1 MKLIRK
7 RNLYYASLLPDLDR
21 DIILPKI
28 PDNFLT
34 RGRFAEY
41 KIKRNCLYTTI
52 DDALSSFLGQDLEG
66 SVVYIYEPVG
76 IKPDNL
82 IEADITK
89 IPYALSLPELW
100 YCNSMR
106 VRLTHIIKVGKKKK
120 TMVYHYGS
128 RQTVAKIYKWHWNEK
143 LDKYGNSM
151 VIKKFSEQPEEEKRP
166 KVSNKAI
173 GLAIAGTTAGAAIG
187 NKVAKN
193 VRLGAA
199 QKKTAAAL
207 DKSTLAS
214 HLKNHDLV
222 SDASASWRREHT
234 NIRKAGEDALSKI
247 TKQHKTAGKVIG
259 LGALAAGA
267 ALAGKAIHEKKKEE
281 EKRYSLFGDIIRG
294 AISGAA
300 REINKDSGGN
310 WDNTTGIIFGTLF
323 LSRFIDASRYLN
335 KDYTYT
341 VKTDGKVSAKED
353 GSTISWEV
361 NELFEKFD
369 TCPDDWSSFTI
380 WGKASKG
387 DFLNARII
395 TKQGKTLEG
404 KVLVEVR

>member
-89 IPYALSLPELW
+89 IPYALSLLELW

-120 TMVYHYGS
+120 TIEYHYGS

-143 LDKYGNSM
+143 LDKYGKSM
-151 VIKKFSEQPEEEKRP
+151 VIKKFSEQPEEEKKP
-166 KVSNKAI
+166 TVSNKAI

-187 NKVAKN
+187 NKVAKK
-193 VRLGAA
+193 VRLGDA

-214 HLKNHDLV
+214 QLKNHDLV
-222 SDASASWRREHT
+222 SDTSASWRREHT
-234 NIRKAGEDALSKI
+234 NIRKAGADA
-247 TKQHKTAGKVIG
+247 
-259 LGALAAGA
+259 
-267 ALAGKAIHEKKKEE
+267 
-281 EKRYSLFGDIIRG
+281 
-294 AISGAA
+294 
-300 REINKDSGGN
+300 
-310 WDNTTGIIFGTLF
+310 
-323 LSRFIDASRYLN
+323 
-335 KDYTYT
+335 
-341 VKTDGKVSAKED
+341 
-353 GSTISWEV
+353 
-361 NELFEKFD
+361 
-369 TCPDDWSSFTI
+369 
-380 WGKASKG
+380 
-387 DFLNARII
+387 
-395 TKQGKTLEG
+395 
-404 KVLVEVR
+404 